1 MAAPIK
7 IEGGLDRRQLSVLR
21 QELAKRDLPPRKR
34 QRLLWRIAQRGIIA
48 ASKRNQRLQQT
59 PDGKT
64 WEPRRRGNQ
73 KMLRGLPKLL
83 AVRDLPEREAVVIY
97 LRSKGGRRMSAGVL
111 AGIHATGAN
120 ITARAADIP
129 GQPQGNALATRRQ
142 ATKLRKL
149 GFKRHD
155 GRRWVRPSASWIT
168 QNMRRAQAGLVIRK
182 LSGEEPKAS
191 WKIVLPS
198 RVFLGAS
205 DAEFNK
211 ILARQLQAIDFGWQV
226 KAQDIKGKSS

>member
-1 MAAPIK
+1 MSAPIK
-7 IEGGLDRRQLSVLR
+7 IDGGLDRRQLGELR
-21 QELAKRDLPPRKR
+21 RELAKRDLPPRKR

-48 ASKRNQRLQQT
+48 ASKRHQRQQQT
-59 PDGKT
+59 PDGKP
-64 WEPRRRGNQ
+64 WEPRKRGNK

-83 AVRDLPEREAVVIY
+83 AVRNLPEREAVVIY
-97 LRSKGGRRMSAGVL
+97 LRGKGGRSMSAGVL
-111 AGIHATGAN
+111 AGIHATGAT
-120 ITARAADIP
+120 ITGTASTLPKRE
-129 GQPQGNALATRRQ
+129 QGNALATRRQ

-155 GRRWVRPSASWIT
+155 GQRWVRPPASWIT
-168 QNMRRAQAGLVIRK
+168 QNMKQSQAGLIIRK
-182 LSGEEPKAS
+182 LSGEDPKTS
-191 WKIVLPS
+191 WKIVLPA

-211 ILARQLQAIDFGWQV
+211 ILAQQLQAIDFGWQV